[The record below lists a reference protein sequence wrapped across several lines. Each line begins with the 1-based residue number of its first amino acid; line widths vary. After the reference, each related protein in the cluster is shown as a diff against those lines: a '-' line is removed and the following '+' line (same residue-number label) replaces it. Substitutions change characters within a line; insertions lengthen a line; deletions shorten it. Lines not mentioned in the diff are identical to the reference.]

1 MIIEDEEAGGKGEFV
16 LNIEGK
22 RVMVTGGAGFIGSHL
37 VEEYLKNNVERVV
50 VYDDFSSGTMENLKH
65 IKDDRLKIA
74 KGSILDEDLLNRI
87 VRDEKIDIIDHQA
100 AELEIYSG
108 IKDVKRDARIN
119 IFGTINILNSAI
131 KNNVKKVLF
140 ASSGAVYGKA
150 ETVPQSESHLPKPHW
165 PYGVSKLSAERY
177 CIQYNELYGLNVTA
191 FRYSIVYGPREWF
204 GRVLTMFIKR
214 IFLEGKPPV
223 VFGDGMQ
230 IRDYVYVKDLV
241 RAHMLA
247 IENDKSCGQ
256 VFNISSGRGIK
267 IRDLASLLLE
277 ISGKNLGIIF
287 DNPREGEASRHQP
300 ERIRL
305 PGELKT
311 FVLDNKKARTILGW
325 KPKTELRDGLIEEIN
340 WILENPW
347 RWQVKPRV

>member
-1 MIIEDEEAGGKGEFV
+1 LD
-16 LNIEGK
+16 IEGR

-37 VEEYLKNNVERVV
+37 VEEYLKNNVEKII
-50 VYDDFSSGTMENLKH
+50 VYDNFSSGTMENLKH
-65 IKDDRLKIA
+65 IRDSRLKII
-74 KGSILDEDLLNRI
+74 KGSILDENLLNEVIRK
-87 VRDEKIDIIDHQA
+87 EEIDIIDHEA

-108 IKDVKRDARIN
+108 IVNVKEDAKIN
-119 IFGTINILNSAI
+119 IFGTINILDSAI

-140 ASSGAVYGKA
+140 ASSGAVYGRAGAAPKN
-150 ETVPQSESHLPKPHW
+150 EGDLPKPHW

-177 CIQYNELYGLNVTA
+177 CLQYNELYGLNVTA

-214 IFLEGKPPV
+214 IFLENKPPV

-230 IRDYVYVKDLV
+230 MRDYIYVKDLV
-241 RAHMLA
+241 KAHVLA
-247 IENDKSCGQ
+247 IKNDESNGQ
-256 VFNISSGRGIK
+256 VFNISSGKGIK
-267 IRDLASLLLE
+267 IRELASLLLE

-287 DNPREGEASRHQP
+287 DNPKEGEASRHQP

-305 PGELKT
+305 PGELRT
-311 FVLDNKKARTILGW
+311 FVLDNRKACSLLGW
-325 KPKTELRDGLIEEIN
+325 KPKTKLRDGLIEEIN
-340 WILENPW
+340 WILKNPL